1 MLNIKSYNPSMLFLA
16 LLLVTFTFSFTLNL
30 IVTLTLLALVWLL
43 LLASHVE
50 WRHFLRLNG
59 IASLLMLSI
68 FLGTYFW
75 GRNAHNLILS
85 FTVALRP
92 VLFMNL
98 GLLFLTA
105 HDAYAFLVSLHQN
118 FDLPSQFTYGILA
131 IFNLMPQLKLQYKRN
146 KLAFALRGQK
156 ITFMSPKLLLSLLF
170 KTIYWVDYLEM
181 AMLSKGFN
189 AQEKRTYAHT
199 YQIKKRDYGLL
210 FASWLLSV
218 LLIWISLNY

>member
-1 MLNIKSYNPSMLFLA
+1 MLNLKSYNPSMLFLA

-30 IVTLTLLALVWLL
+30 RATLLLLILVWLL
-43 LLASHVE
+43 LVTSHVD
-50 WRHFLRLNG
+50 RRYFLRLNA

-75 GRNAHNLILS
+75 GKDVHNLILS
-85 FTVALRP
+85 LTVALRP

-118 FDLPSQFTYGILA
+118 FGLPSQFTYGILA

-146 KLAFALRGQK
+146 RLAFALRGQK

-189 AQEKRTYAHT
+189 PHKKRTYAHT
-199 YQIKKRDYGLL
+199 YQIEKRDYI
-210 FASWLLSV
+210 
-218 LLIWISLNY
+218 LLIASVFVSAMLIFITLYY